1 MKLPLSWLHD
11 YTTPDVDVRELATR
25 LAMTG
30 TEVDRVHVHGPAG
43 GVEHFVVGRVL
54 SAEQHP
60 DADRLRVCMVD
71 VGAGEPSQIVCGA
84 PNVAAGQTVAVA
96 RPGSV
101 MPDGTTLKAA
111 KLRGV
116 VSDGMICA
124 EDELGIGSEHAGI
137 MVLADGPAPGTPL
150 TDVLDLATDVL
161 ELEITPNR
169 PDCLGVYGVAREVHA
184 ALGSPLAPP
193 PWTQDPGAGDLGSAP
208 AGIDVSVEDHALCP
222 RFTARLFEDVTI
234 GPSPA
239 WLKARLAAAGQR
251 PISNV
256 VDITNYVMLLTGHPL
271 HAFDLDRIAGG
282 RLTVRAARDGER
294 LTTLDGQDRPLDPDM
309 TVIYDADGPTS
320 LAGVMGGMRSE
331 VQDDTTRVL
340 LEVATWDG
348 PQINRTSSRLDLRS
362 EASSRFEKGL
372 PPEGCME
379 AQAVATTLML
389 ELTGA
394 RLVPGTLDAGEPL
407 GWTAF
412 PAIALR
418 DARIAGLLG
427 APVARERSAEI
438 LTALGFSVAE
448 ADDGLSVGV
457 PHWRRA
463 DVTRE
468 ADLIEEVARIDGLE
482 KLPAT
487 IQRNRTGLPGRLT
500 DAQRLRRRAEDVLV
514 GRGLHEV
521 VGWSFTDPGL
531 PDRLLAGPG
540 DRFRDVL
547 VLENPMSAEQAVL
560 RPTIFGSLLDIAAY
574 NRSRGHQDIAI
585 FESGAVYLRHPDPEN
600 PLADEHHALG
610 ALLTG
615 PVRPATW
622 GDGEPGG
629 AGVFSAKAL
638 VGAVLGALGV
648 AWHAEPTD
656 RPYLHPGKAAAIR
669 SGEAL
674 LGVFGEVHPAVAATW
689 DFDEPVAVLAINLG
703 EAIPRAA
710 GVAHYADMTTFPELR
725 QDLAVIVADDV
736 PAQRVLDV
744 ARGAGGNLLSAA
756 RVFDV
761 YRGDQVGEGRV
772 SLALHFEFRA
782 FDRTLTDDDV
792 APVRE
797 RIVAALRDALGGELR
812 G

>member
-1 MKLPLSWLHD
+1 MKVPLTWLHD
-11 YTTPDVDVRELATR
+11 YTTPGVDVRELATR

-30 TEVDRVHVHGPAG
+30 TEVDRVHHHGPEG
-43 GVEHFVVGRVL
+43 GIEHFVVGRVL

-71 VGAGEPSQIVCGA
+71 LGEGEPSQIVCGA

-101 MPDGTTLKAA
+101 MPDGTKLGAA

-116 VSDGMICA
+116 VSNGMICA

-137 MVLADGPAPGTPL
+137 LVLDDGPAPGTPL
-150 TDVLDLATDVL
+150 SEVLDLSTDVLD
-161 ELEITPNR
+161 LEITPNR

-184 ALGSPLAPP
+184 VLGSALAPP
-193 PWTQDPGAGDLGSAP
+193 PWAQDPGAGDLGTAP
-208 AGIDVSVEDHALCP
+208 AGIDVVVEDHELCP
-222 RFTARLFEDVTI
+222 RFTARVFENVTI
-234 GPSPA
+234 GPSPV

-251 PISNV
+251 AISNV
-256 VDITNYVMLLTGHPL
+256 VDISNYVMLLTGHPL
-271 HAFDLDRIAGG
+271 HAFDLDRIAGS
-282 RLTVRAARDGER
+282 RLVVRSASDGER

-320 LAGVMGGMRSE
+320 LAGVMGGLRSE
-331 VQDDTTRVL
+331 VQDGTSRVL
-340 LEVATWDG
+340 IEVATWNG

-362 EASSRFEKGL
+362 EASSRFEKSL
-372 PPEGCME
+372 PPEGCLE
-379 AQAVATTLML
+379 ALVVATQLML

-394 RLVPGTLDAGEPL
+394 TLVPGTLDVGSP
-407 GWTAF
+407 GSD
-412 PAIALR
+412 PRVVRLR
-418 DARIAGLLG
+418 DARVSGLLG

-438 LTALGFSVAE
+438 LSALGFGVAE
-448 ADDGLSVGV
+448 ADDGLDVV
-457 PHWRRA
+457 APHWRRA

-487 IQRNRTGLPGRLT
+487 IQENRTGLPGRLT
-500 DAQRLRRRAEDVLV
+500 HEQRLRRRAEDVLV

-531 PDRLLAGPG
+531 PDRLLAAP
-540 DRFRDVL
+540 DDKLRRL
-547 VLENPMSAEQAVL
+547 VALQNPMSADQSVL

-574 NRSRGHQDIAI
+574 NRSRGHADLAL
-585 FESGAVYLRHPDPEN
+585 FESGAVYAVPADPAN

-610 ALLTG
+610 ALVTG
-615 PVRPATW
+615 AVRPATW
-622 GDGEPGG
+622 GDGEPQR
-629 AGVFSAKAL
+629 AGVFTAKAL
-638 VGAVLGALGV
+638 VGAVLSALRIE
-648 AWHAEPTD
+648 WHAEPVE
-656 RPYLHPGKAAAIR
+656 RSYLHPGKAATIV
-669 SGEAL
+669 SGEQT
-674 LGVFGEVHPAVAATW
+674 LGVFGEIHPAVAATW
-689 DFDEPVAVLAINLG
+689 GFEEPVAALAIDIG
-703 EAIPRAA
+703 KAVACAP
-710 GVAHYADMTTFPELR
+710 GTAHYTDMTTFPELR
-725 QDLAVIVADDV
+725 QDLAVILAQDVA
-736 PAQRVLDV
+736 ASRVLEV
-744 ARGAGGNLLSAA
+744 VRAAGGDLVTDV

-761 YRGDQVGEGRV
+761 YRGDQVGAGRV
-772 SLALHFEFRA
+772 SLALHLEFRA

-797 RIVAALRDALGGELR
+797 RIVAALRDELGGELR